1 MHEVEAGG
9 IGRQRRRGAVEVDPR
24 DDGVGIG
31 DVQRREGGEPR
42 HRRAS
47 QKGPPLL
54 TKYGEGHE
62 DQRHQR
68 HHQHG
73 DPDQLEEPPA
83 RVGRRREAGLGLEI
97 CLAAEEPGELRTDVP
112 GKEQV
117 QHPQRHRDVQRAE
130 GEPESVGRRRDRLL
144 VQRAPGPSADDPGEE
159 TKDEDVRDGHA
170 GVEVRN
176 GQEAR
181 EDRIRA
187 EQQHGSDR
195 GGARDSAA
203 VVTADRER
211 FRVEAG
217 AESHGQDAAA
227 GRARHR

>member
-1 MHEVEAGG
+1 MSSGLRVNPNRSGAG
-9 IGRQRRRGAVEVDPR
+9 AN
-24 DDGVGIG
+24 
-31 DVQRREGGEPR
+31 
-42 HRRAS
+42 
-47 QKGPPLL
+47 
-54 TKYGEGHE
+54 
-62 DQRHQR
+62 
-68 HHQHG
+68 
-73 DPDQLEEPPA
+73 
-83 RVGRRREAGLGLEI
+83 
-97 CLAAEEPGELRTDVP
+97 
-112 GKEQV
+112 
-117 QHPQRHRDVQRAE
+117 
-130 GEPESVGRRRDRLL
+130 RLL

-176 GQEAR
+176 GHEAR

-187 EQQHGSDR
+187 EQQQAEDDQQHGADR